1 MLVAK
6 MTGIAMTLVATAML
20 LFVLPLEAAYSQA
33 DAIKAR
39 KDNFHVL
46 SEQMKAIVQGLGDG
60 LPVSAMRDR
69 VARAEQAL
77 ELLPQMFPP
86 GSDRGRTRALPVIWA
101 EPERFKATY
110 DAARARMDELV
121 AVATQEDRTR
131 FGAAVGRMAA
141 ACGNCHAV
149 FRAK

>member
-1 MLVAK
+1 MPVAR
-6 MTGIAMTLVATAML
+6 MACIAMALVATAIL
-20 LFVLPLEAAYSQA
+20 VIVLPLGSANSQA
-33 DAIKAR
+33 DAITAR
-39 KDNFHVL
+39 KHNFHVL

-60 LPVSAMRDR
+60 LPLSAMRDR

-77 ELLPQMFPP
+77 ERLPHMFPP
-86 GSDRGRTRALPVIWA
+86 GSDRGKTRALPVIWA

-110 DAARARMDELV
+110 DAARDRMDELV
-121 AVATQEDRTR
+121 AAATQDDRTR
-131 FGAAVGRMAA
+131 FGGAVGRMAA

>member
-1 MLVAK
+1 MSVAR
-6 MTGIAMTLVATAML
+6 MARIAMTLVATAMVV
-20 LFVLPLEAAYSQA
+20 FVLPLGPAYSQA

-86 GSDRGRTRALPVIWA
+86 GSDRGRTRALPVIWE

-121 AVATQEDRTR
+121 AAATQDDRTR

-141 ACGNCHAV
+141 ACGNCHSL

>member
-1 MLVAK
+1 MARV
-6 MTGIAMTLVATAML
+6 AMTLVATAML
-20 LFVLPLEAAYSQA
+20 VFVLPREPAYSRA

-46 SEQMKAIVQGLGDG
+46 SGQMKAIVQGLGDG

-69 VARAEQAL
+69 VARADQAL
-77 ELLPQMFPP
+77 ERLPQMFPP

-110 DAARARMDELV
+110 DAAQARMNELV
-121 AVATQEDRTR
+121 AAATQDDRTR

-149 FRAK
+149 FRAR

>member
-1 MLVAK
+1 MA
-6 MTGIAMTLVATAML
+6 LVATAML
-20 LFVLPLEAAYSQA
+20 VFVLPLVSANSQA
-33 DAIKAR
+33 DAIMAR
-39 KDNFHVL
+39 KHNFHVL

-77 ELLPQMFPP
+77 ERVPQMFPP
-86 GSDRGRTRALPVIWA
+86 RSDRGRTRALPVIWS

-121 AVATQEDRTR
+121 AAAAQDDRTR